1 MTHFE
6 FENEQGVAR
15 INVNATCVED
25 LYRPRPPEGQAAEG
39 GAGRCS
45 AKRGITTTS
54 IAWRATGSRM
64 WRLLLS

>member
-39 GAGRCS
+39 GGGPMLCE
-45 AKRGITTTS
+45 KGHHHHQH
-54 IAWRATGSRM
+54 RM
-64 WRLLLS
+64 ESDGE